1 MQTLLACDE
10 MELLNW
16 KKKKKKKK
24 SSLLTGYHNF
34 RKKTPATKCFPVKN
48 KHLLVLDEKTD

>member
-10 MELLNW
+10 MELFNW
-16 KKKKKKKK
+16 KKKSKV

-48 KHLLVLDEKTD
+48 KHLLVLEEKTD